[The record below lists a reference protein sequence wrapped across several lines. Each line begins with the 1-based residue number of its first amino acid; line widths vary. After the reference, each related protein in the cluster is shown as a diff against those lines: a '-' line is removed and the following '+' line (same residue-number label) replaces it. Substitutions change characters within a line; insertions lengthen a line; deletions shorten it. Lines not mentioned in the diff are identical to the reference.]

1 MQNTFS
7 LNTAVFNIFHIFGF
21 GATANKKFV
30 KLQICFFLQK
40 RKIYDLHVFTDR
52 KVNISLECN

>member
-30 KLQICFFLQK
+30 KLQIFF
-40 RKIYDLHVFTDR
+40 FT
-52 KVNISLECN
+52 KKKNL

>member
-30 KLQICFFLQK
+30 KLQICFF
-40 RKIYDLHVFTDR
+40 FT
-52 KVNISLECN
+52 KKKNL